1 MPRGWWS
8 TLTIFIWVN
17 ILSWPLLE
25 ILLLVLV
32 FHYTVWVIALK
43 ITMIFW
49 VSYFDLGILCTVIC
63 YILSINKSIHLWA
76 IVVAVVQ
83 LLLEII
89 AVVPSVTIL
98 TTVRS
103 YGDWAFLVLQLE
115 HFVVT
120 VLWLVWERVES
131 IVW

>member
-1 MPRGWWS
+1 
-8 TLTIFIWVN
+8 
-17 ILSWPLLE
+17 
-25 ILLLVLV
+25 
-32 FHYTVWVIALK
+32 
-43 ITMIFW
+43 MIFW